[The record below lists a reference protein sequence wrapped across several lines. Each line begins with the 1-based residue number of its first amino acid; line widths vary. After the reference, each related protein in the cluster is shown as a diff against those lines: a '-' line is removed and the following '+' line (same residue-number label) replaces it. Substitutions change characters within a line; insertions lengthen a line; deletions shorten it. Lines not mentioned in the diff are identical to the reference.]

1 MENIYLKAKS
11 SIGISER
18 EIKQNLNMYL
28 DFYSDIKNVLI
39 IPPDISRLN
48 SYAGNITKILYERYK
63 DINIDIMPALGT
75 HTSMTEKEIQNMYEG
90 LPFDKFLV
98 HDWRNDTVKIGEIPS
113 DFVKEISE
121 GYMDNSIDVEV
132 NKRFLDSEY
141 DLIISIGQVVPHEIA
156 GFANYTKNIMVGCG
170 GSTMINQSHYLGAL
184 YGMERIMGRADTPV
198 RKLYNYGTN
207 KFLSHVPLMYILTV
221 TTLDRTGLKLEALS
235 IGLGDELFLETA
247 KVSQEKNLNFL
258 EKAIKKAVVY
268 LDPKEFKTTW
278 LGNKAIYRTRMAIA
292 DDGELIIIAPAL
304 SGCGEDP
311 ENDKLIQKYG
321 YIGRDKVLEAVK
333 NNKELRENL
342 SVAAHL
348 IHGSCEDRF
357 KIIYA
362 PGKMTKEQITSLNYE
377 YMPYEDAIKLYD
389 PDILT
394 DGFNTL
400 NGEEIFYVSNPA
412 LGLWTTKSRF
422 ESE

>member
-1 MENIYLKAKS
+1 
-11 SIGISER
+11 
-18 EIKQNLNMYL
+18 
-28 DFYSDIKNVLI
+28 
-39 IPPDISRLN
+39 
-48 SYAGNITKILYERYK
+48 
-63 DINIDIMPALGT
+63 
-75 HTSMTEKEIQNMYEG
+75 
-90 LPFDKFLV
+90 
-98 HDWRNDTVKIGEIPS
+98 
-113 DFVKEISE
+113 
-121 GYMDNSIDVEV
+121 MDNSVDVEV
-132 NKRFLDSEY
+132 NKRLLDGKY

-184 YGMERIMGRADTPV
+184 YGMERIMGRTDTPV
-198 RKLYNYGTN
+198 RKLYNYGTS

-221 TTLDRTGLKLEALS
+221 TTLDKTGLKLEALS

-258 EKAIKKAVVY
+258 EKPIKKAVVY

-278 LGNKAIYRTRMAIA
+278 LGNKGIYRTRMAIA
-292 DDGELIIIAPAL
+292 DDGELIVIAPAL

-311 ENDKLIQKYG
+311 ENDRLIQKYG